1 MKATERSHP
10 CNLRYGDLRSGS
22 GETRGQR
29 SAYPPASQSGE
40 CLVGSHCR
48 FTPLWFWGGVHR
60 ADGLTEYIVK
70 LSFSP
75 LSRSPDPRR
84 YSGTPLGHSLTTLSH
99 SFNSHHHRVRR
110 TSGFLLTALSNARP
124 NPLFL
129 YKLLVCARLRQ
140 STNVTRTTIRTRQF
154 SVVNGL
160 DPITWFVYFFN
171 PAVKFVTTVTD
182 WLTCCGTRSRRIFL
196 PSGETS

>member
-1 MKATERSHP
+1 MVIF
-10 CNLRYGDLRSGS
+10 DLES

-84 YSGTPLGHSLTTLSH
+84 YSGTPLGHSSTTLSH
-99 SFNSHHHRVRR
+99 SIQFASSPRPPHER
-110 TSGFLLTALSNARP
+110 FPLTAL
-124 NPLFL
+124 
-129 YKLLVCARLRQ
+129 
-140 STNVTRTTIRTRQF
+140 
-154 SVVNGL
+154 
-160 DPITWFVYFFN
+160 
-171 PAVKFVTTVTD
+171 
-182 WLTCCGTRSRRIFL
+182 
-196 PSGETS
+196 